1 MIITL
6 KNVVKVAAGNEH
18 SVAINKNHELYSWG
32 LSTQT
37 GQNDTLNRDTPTKIE
52 YFKNT
57 KIM

>member
-1 MIITL
+1 M
-6 KNVVKVAAGNEH
+6 KVAAGNEH